1 MASGSLYRTTVA
13 DTWRWMWWDIPAR
26 LLPLTLVPV
35 AFLWLTRTPPGA
47 LGLDEHHLVRDLA
60 LALPLGLAG
69 FAVAAAFSDH
79 LSRRARRW
87 FIPDPA
93 DLLLQTVYYVL
104 PNAAIE
110 EWFFRGF
117 LQGTLVRWWQL
128 PWLGFAVATAV
139 FGAYHLLGRW
149 GWRSVAGATIAG
161 FALGLIYLWQPSPPS
176 LLLPVIVHASI
187 TAGFLSLGPYLIFA
201 WRRSRGKIRPQVELP
216 NAVS

>member
-1 MASGSLYRTTVA
+1 
-13 DTWRWMWWDIPAR
+13 MWWDIPAR

-35 AFLWLTRTPPGA
+35 AFLFVTRTPPQA
-47 LGLDEHHLVRDLA
+47 LGLSEHHLVRDLA

-69 FAVAAAFSDH
+69 FAVAAAFADY

-87 FIPDPA
+87 FVPDPA
-93 DLLLQTVYYVL
+93 DLLLQTAYYVL

-149 GWRSVAGATIAG
+149 GWRPVAGASVAG
-161 FALGLIYLWQPSPPS
+161 FALGLIYLWQPSPSS
-176 LLLPVIVHASI
+176 LLLPVIVHACV
-187 TAGFLSLGPYLIFA
+187 TAGFLSVGPYLIFQ
-201 WRRSRGKIRPQVELP
+201 WRRARGQIRPQVELP
-216 NAVS
+216 